1 MGDRN
6 LVKKVVVWR
15 FISIFV
21 TLLVMYIATGDVK
34 SATGITLL
42 LHVLLHVWQR
52 IRVLRALNCDLV
64 EPFERSRLHCVLVD
78 QLLDLLRIQILL
90 DP

>member
-42 LHVLLHVWQR
+42 LHVLLVSCHY
-52 IRVLRALNCDLV
+52 A
-64 EPFERSRLHCVLVD
+64 FEKFWGG
-78 QLLDLLRIQILL
+78 LDEGR
-90 DP
+90 